1 MQAHHHHVMA
11 VFQRESDY
19 FGHSPLD
26 LTDHFCNAVNKSLVD
41 AVDTFQG
48 WVSRHMV
55 TFSLAQCKRVLSTS
69 AIGTAVSSKD
79 INHTLRE
86 VLADCTTSPAA
97 AAAAVAAHAYY
108 KKHRK
113 SRTTTTTT
121 TSSSSSK
128 SGKATEDDLTMVT
141 ADQLLEAAANLGLD
155 STVGDVNDI
164 GVMLNVDV
172 FRDVQGICDVLMT
185 SLRQTADKTCDKFEL
200 YLLNNVFRIPDD
212 LHVPGL
218 DQEEIQME
226 ATTSAEGSRYTEED
240 ERGVDKDRESLR
252 DQIIKLR
259 RRNARLAR
267 TQNDLHVQ
275 LERWQTNMMPL
286 VNAVAENVGG
296 GEEETSNLSEVVR
309 TVLHDAEQLSTTS
322 SDIQSKWRR
331 LGGWAVGRLTVVT
344 FLTRWSFFFFFLLFL
359 F

>member
-1 MQAHHHHVMA
+1 M
-11 VFQRESDY
+11 
-19 FGHSPLD
+19 
-26 LTDHFCNAVNKSLVD
+26 
-41 AVDTFQG
+41 
-48 WVSRHMV
+48 
-55 TFSLAQCKRVLSTS
+55 
-69 AIGTAVSSKD
+69 
-79 INHTLRE
+79 
-86 VLADCTTSPAA
+86 
-97 AAAAVAAHAYY
+97 
-108 KKHRK
+108 
-113 SRTTTTTT
+113 
-121 TSSSSSK
+121 
-128 SGKATEDDLTMVT
+128 T